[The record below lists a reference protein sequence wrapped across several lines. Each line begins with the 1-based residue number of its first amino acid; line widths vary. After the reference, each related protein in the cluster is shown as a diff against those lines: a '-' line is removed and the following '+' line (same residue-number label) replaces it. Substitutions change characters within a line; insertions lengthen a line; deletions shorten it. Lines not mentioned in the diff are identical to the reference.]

1 MLQHRFVGARAIV
14 TGGAGGIGRAVVA
27 RLYAEG
33 CEVAV
38 FDHGAQA
45 AAFDAFCAAL
55 PAPAALPTPPPPP
68 RLLAV
73 DVSIKAEVEAGVA
86 SAFGGRAATVLVN
99 NAAAFRFKS
108 VDAATDDD
116 WDQCLAVNIKGYA
129 HCMAAVLPGMRAAG
143 GGAIVNVASV
153 SAFCAQ
159 KGFVPYSTSKAAQVH
174 LSHLVAADEG
184 GSGVRVNTV
193 APGFIRTEATEKHAR
208 GVGQTVDAV
217 VSEMSAD
224 TLLGRMGR
232 PEEVAAAIAFLASA
246 DASFCTGTTLLV
258 DGGTHPR

>member
-1 MLQHRFVGARAIV
+1 MLQHRFVGGRAIV
-14 TGGAGGIGRAVVA
+14 TGGAGGIGRACVS

-33 CEVAV
+33 CEVVV
-38 FDHGAQA
+38 FERGAQA
-45 AAFDAFCAAL
+45 GAFAAFCAAL
-55 PAPAALPTPPPPP
+55 PPPALPAPPPPP

-73 DVSIKAEVEAGVA
+73 DVSVKSDVEAGA
-86 SAFGGRAATVLVN
+86 AAAFGGRAATVLVN

-108 VDAATDDD
+108 VDAATDED
-116 WDQCLAVNIKGYA
+116 WDECLSVNIKGYA
-129 HCMAAVLPGMRAAG
+129 NCMAAVLPGMRAAG
-143 GGAIVNVASV
+143 SGAIVNVASV

-159 KGFVPYSTSKAAQVH
+159 NKFVPYATSKAAQVH
-174 LSHLVAADEG
+174 MSHLVAADEG
-184 GSGVRVNTV
+184 ASGVRVNTV

-217 VSEMSAD
+217 VAEMAAD

-246 DASFCTGTTLLV
+246 DSSFITGTTLLV
-258 DGGTHPR
+258 DGGTFPR

>member
-14 TGGAGGIGRAVVA
+14 TGGAGGIGRAVVS

-33 CEVAV
+33 CDVVV
-38 FDHGAQA
+38 FDGAAQA

-55 PAPAALPTPPPPP
+55 PAPAAQPPPPPP

-73 DVSIKAEVEAGVA
+73 DVSVKAEVEAGVA

-129 HCMAAVLPGMRAAG
+129 NCMACVLPGMRAAG

-159 KGFVPYSTSKAAQVH
+159 KNFAPYSTTKAAQVH

-217 VSEMSAD
+217 AAEMAAD
-224 TLLGRMGR
+224 TLLGRMGL
-232 PEEVAAAIAFLASA
+232 PAEVAAAIAFLASA
-246 DASFCTGTTLLV
+246 DASFITGTTLLV